1 MSSENVE
8 LVRRFHELARGPS
21 WEQLELLAED
31 FIYRPIAEIT
41 ETGEFHGRGG
51 FRHYMEQFFESEWAE
66 GLAAEPTSLRDYG
79 DRVIARMQFAGHGRA
94 SGLDFTARV
103 FIVHTVRDGMI
114 VRMED
119 FVDRAAALA
128 AAGASENVERV
139 RQGYELWNS
148 GDIEAWLGIL
158 DPDVVTVFAAGPDAS
173 VWHGRDAVREWH
185 AQGLETWDGWG
196 VMDVERYVDLGERVL
211 VAVRWRV
218 RGRGSGVEV
227 ESRQA
232 HVATLRDGLV
242 TRLEFHESEAAARAA
257 LGI

>member
-8 LVRRFHELARGPS
+8 LVRRFYELARRPG

-31 FIYRPIAEIT
+31 VLYRPIAEIT
-41 ETGEFHGRGG
+41 ETGEYHGRGG
-51 FRHYMEQFFESEWAE
+51 FRHYMEQFFEGEWAE
-66 GLAAEPTSLRDYG
+66 ALAVEPTSLRDYG

-94 SGLDFTARV
+94 SGLGFTARV
-103 FIVHTVRDGMI
+103 FVVHTVRDGMI
-114 VRMED
+114 VRVED
-119 FVDRAAALA
+119 FADRAAALE
-128 AAGASENVERV
+128 AAGVSDNVERV
-139 RQGYELWNS
+139 RQGYELWNR
-148 GDIEAWLGIL
+148 GDIDAWLEML

-173 VWHGRDAVREWH
+173 VWRGREAVREWH

-196 VMDVERYVDLGERVL
+196 RMDVERYVDLGERVL
-211 VAVRWRV
+211 VLVRWRV

-232 HVATLRDGLV
+232 HVITIGGDLI